1 MSDIKVA
8 SRYAKSLLDL
18 AVEKQVLE
26 EIHADMQTF
35 DQVCEENRDFYLML
49 KNPIIQHSKKLSI
62 LNEIFD
68 KKFHEMSL
76 AIFRLIIQKQRE
88 SFLPAIAKQF
98 QLQYNIHK
106 GIENASVTTTF
117 ALTDDLRA
125 SFAAVVK
132 EITGKK
138 VALKEK
144 VDEQLLG
151 GFILKI
157 GDRQI
162 DDSLSGKLRELKL
175 KFNHNP
181 YIKAF

>member
-18 AVEKQVLE
+18 AVEKKVLE
-26 EIHADMQTF
+26 EVHADMKSF
-35 DQVCEENRDFYLML
+35 NEVCENNRDFYLML
-49 KNPIIQHSKKLSI
+49 KNPIIQHSKKLTI
-62 LNEIFD
+62 LNEVFQG
-68 KKFHEMSL
+68 KFHEMSM

-98 QLQYNIHK
+98 QIQYNINK
-106 GIENASVTTTF
+106 GIESAYVTTTF
-117 ALTDDLRA
+117 PLTDDLRA
-125 SFAAVVK
+125 SFTNVVK

-138 VALKEK
+138 VELTEK
-144 VDEQLLG
+144 VDESILG
-151 GFILKI
+151 GFVLKI

-181 YIKAF
+181 YVKAY